1 MGRQRLPDMPDVAA
15 SAAAKDLDEEPTSV
29 RHIGGAAPS
38 VVEPPVAAPIVA
50 AEPKRYRVVGLPP
63 GGRQYIDKQGRTARM
78 VPEKVLDSRYFDIA
92 WITQQGFNLVEVSSD
107 VRQIGRVR

>member
-1 MGRQRLPDMPDVAA
+1 MPDVAA
-15 SAAAKDLDEEPTSV
+15 NAAAKDLDAEPTSV
-29 RHIGGAAPS
+29 RQIGGATS
-38 VVEPPVAAPIVA
+38 VVEPPVVAPTVA
-50 AEPKRYRVVGLPP
+50 ATEPKRYRVVGLPP